1 MKERSYAITAEQ
13 REQIARR
20 ITEAFRLHP
29 GVAFAYLYGSVL
41 DGERVHDLDIGLYL
55 EKDDVGRTYS
65 LVDQLTSQLTADLHV
80 PVDIRVLNGA
90 PVTFLYHVF
99 RGDLLF
105 SRNDELLTSMLEE
118 VARRYLDLAPLLRQA
133 TKDAFAA

>member
-1 MKERSYAITAEQ
+1 MKDRSYAITAEQ
-13 REQIARR
+13 RKQVVRR
-20 ITEAFRLHP
+20 ITESLRVHP
-29 GVAFAYLYGSVL
+29 SIVFAYLYGSVL
-41 DGERVHDLDIGLYL
+41 DGDQVHDVDIGLYL
-55 EKDDVGRTYS
+55 EKDGIARTRT

-80 PVDIRVLNGA
+80 PLDIRVLNSA

-99 RGDLLF
+99 RGELLF
-105 SRNDELLTSMLEE
+105 SRNDELLTSLLEE